1 MMAFFSNNFT
11 EERWKKAALKNAFAL
26 LAKQRFEH
34 AAAFFLLAGKLWDA
48 VEVCITRLGDPQL
61 AFVITRLYEG
71 DNGPVYERLLKE
83 SILGIYVDQSRSPT
97 RSHQLEANPDPF
109 MRSIAHWL
117 LLDYSGALETLLVT
131 PAETVPGGKGKE
143 ARMVQEHAPDPAI
156 FNFYFFLRSH
166 PLLLRRG
173 YGSCAAKSLFQ
184 TQPHPSKSQWAFGHP
199 LSGVGDEPLTP
210 MERGLLFSTAY
221 HHLTHGC
228 PLLALDVLSKLPKSC
243 NLGSEVCRPNVNNAD
258 MDSKG
263 EDSFLTTIN
272 SRSDVESHGVT
283 PADDSMTGMIQT
295 GTLGDDFDWSQPVST
310 HLGSVDDDFDWGQ
323 PVSGQ
328 LEAVSDASEHGD
340 EDQDDEIDWSK
351 PVSSQKLQLELSD
364 LSPPNIHHQPSPEK
378 QEQDGDKA
386 KGDEETDGAST
397 TLSTWGLFILSLAEQ
412 LQYNA
417 CLSILTEELNTIY
430 IPACCK
436 YLWKT
441 KGKAA
446 LPLLPLE
453 VRTTDQTLTAYYGGN
468 AFEKTVLSLRGM
480 LVEWLRRE
488 TKIVKEVC
496 RFELVEEEQEDVRE
510 NAAPAGY
517 DLLTTLMNYT
527 ALHAATAPSLLTVK
541 LELMHLMN
549 TLLPWDTGLAQ
560 IVHDLD
566 ADPLSVIPTCAVD
579 PAQLPILTSCSLPAK
594 HLTNLALHLRLMSA
608 SIVEILAKHTCPPVS
623 SKSLPHIS
631 EVFDLCCAIS
641 HCVTVCL
648 SPMRLADISMATASI
663 AAGTPSQSLSQTYR
677 MEKQHLVEGRS
688 PKGSPFLSS
697 VEGLTPKGSP
707 FLSSGRPKKETP
719 GSPFDFFHHLDN
731 PNSKPSK
738 WPGVDNWPNTLSSDE
753 GKDPT
758 PLSLVLVECSIAVYL
773 GLLAAAWSWHSPSD
787 LLTLLKNAPTQ
798 DIWYSAFGGG
808 VDVRK
813 ADEKGKRTKSA
824 LMQKVDA
831 MTKRIKM
838 MRKGS
843 SDTLEEE
850 GSATI
855 ELFISPKRTLLNH
868 YLAMVRSELRAVSVE
883 WAVHVIDM

>member
-1 MMAFFSNNFT
+1 M
-11 EERWKKAALKNAFAL
+11 
-26 LAKQRFEH
+26 
-34 AAAFFLLAGKLWDA
+34 
-48 VEVCITRLGDPQL
+48 
-61 AFVITRLYEG
+61 
-71 DNGPVYERLLKE
+71 YERLLKE
-83 SILGIYVDQSRSPT
+83 SILGIFVEQSRSAT
-97 RSHQLEANPDPF
+97 RSRQLEANPDPF

-131 PAETVPGGKGKE
+131 PAERVPGGRGKE
-143 ARMVQEHAPDPAI
+143 ARMEQQHAPDPAI

-184 TQPHPSKSQWAFGHP
+184 TQPHHSKSHWAYGHP

-243 NLGSEVCRPNVNNAD
+243 NLGSEVCQPYVNNAD
-258 MDSKG
+258 TKG
-263 EDSFLTTIN
+263 EDSFLT
-272 SRSDVESHGVT
+272 SRSDVESHGKT
-283 PADDSMTGMIQT
+283 SADDSMTGMIQT

-328 LEAVSDASEHGD
+328 LEDDSVHGED
-340 EDQDDEIDWSK
+340 DQDDEIDWSK
-351 PVSSQKLQLELSD
+351 PVSSQKLQLDLSD
-364 LSPPNIHHQPSPEK
+364 LSPPSIHHQPSPEK
-378 QEQDGDKA
+378 GEQDGDITE
-386 KGDEETDGAST
+386 GDEETDGAST

-417 CLSILTEELNTIY
+417 CLSILTEDLNTIY

-441 KGKAA
+441 KGKAS
-446 LPLLPLE
+446 LPLLPLK
-453 VRTTDQTLTAYYGGN
+453 VRTTDQTLTAYYSGN

-480 LVEWLRRE
+480 LVDWLRRE

-496 RFELVEEEQEDVRE
+496 RFELVEEEQEDIPE

-527 ALHAATAPSLLTVK
+527 ALHAATTPSLLTVK

-549 TLLPWDTGLAQ
+549 TLLPWGTGLAQ
-560 IVHDLD
+560 AVHDLD
-566 ADPLSVIPTCAVD
+566 ADPSSVIPTCAVD

-608 SIVEILAKHTCPPVS
+608 SIVEILSTHTCPPVS
-623 SKSLPHIS
+623 SKTLPHIS

-641 HCVTVCL
+641 HCITVCL
-648 SPMRLADISMATASI
+648 SPMRLSDVSMATTT
-663 AAGTPSQSLSQTYR
+663 GTPSPSLSQSYM
-677 MEKQHLVEGRS
+677 MERQHQLLEGRSPKSSPFLSSVEGRS
-688 PKGSPFLSS
+688 PKGSPFL
-697 VEGLTPKGSP
+697 
-707 FLSSGRPKKETP
+707 RPKLETP
-719 GSPFDFFHHLDN
+719 GSPFDFFHNLGN

-738 WPGVDNWPNTLSSDE
+738 WPGVDKWPNTLSSDE

-773 GLLAAAWSWHSPSD
+773 GLLAAAWSWHSPRD

-808 VDVRK
+808 VDMK
-813 ADEKGKRTKSA
+813 KGDEKEKRTKSV

-843 SDTLEEE
+843 GDSLEEE

-855 ELFISPKRTLLNH
+855 GLFISPKRTLLDH
-868 YLAMVRSELRAVSVE
+868 YLALVSSPIVGNLMNGQCMS
-883 WAVHVIDM
+883 V